1 MEEIKKDQLFGVI
14 STPVLHA
21 EYSETSF
28 NDEGCSF
35 FYGAHKRTHVIEK
48 ELCVVLDADSGK
60 VSYYVGKKEDYTP
73 CYMEPHGNTLFSKTY
88 DNKEDAIEAYNSLKL
103 EM

>member
-1 MEEIKKDQLFGVI
+1 MEEIKKEQLFGVI

-35 FYGAHKRTHVIEK
+35 F
-48 ELCVVLDADSGK
+48 
-60 VSYYVGKKEDYTP
+60 
-73 CYMEPHGNTLFSKTY
+73 
-88 DNKEDAIEAYNSLKL
+88 
-103 EM
+103 